1 MRADFCPRMLHG
13 SSSGAEGRDV
23 AVMSVEVRPG
33 FYKLLHHVLP
43 RESNT
48 TLPKVLTKWG
58 GTRLH
63 VGDDRSLRRGL
74 PRGSRGYATEWQVF
88 SGSA

>member
-1 MRADFCPRMLHG
+1 MLYG
-13 SSSGAEGRDV
+13 SPPGAEGRD
-23 AVMSVEVRPG
+23 AAFMSGEVRPG
-33 FYKLLHHVLP
+33 FCNLLHHVLP
-43 RESNT
+43 RDSNT
-48 TLPKVLTKWG
+48 TLPKVLANWG

-74 PRGSRGYATEWQVF
+74 SRGSRGYATEWQVF